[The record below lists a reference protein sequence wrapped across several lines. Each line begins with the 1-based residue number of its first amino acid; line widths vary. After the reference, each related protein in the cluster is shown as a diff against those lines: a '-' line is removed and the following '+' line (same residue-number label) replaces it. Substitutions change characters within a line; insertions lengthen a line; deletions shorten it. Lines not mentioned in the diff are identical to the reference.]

1 MALKDVQHLK
11 AIDIL
16 QNYVQNQ
23 VVETRN
29 LYRNEYTL
37 NENLI
42 SESIETEI
50 MTISDYDQYRK
61 DTERLNNRKDLK
73 NDVVYMNLIGSRA
86 QVHVKYVLHLELI
99 NLVKHSF
106 DWTQFVPLDHQ
117 IMTHEKRTDIKLLF

>member
-50 MTISDYDQYRK
+50 MTISDKDQYRI
-61 DTERLNNRKDLK
+61 DTKKLYNRKELK
-73 NDVVYMNLIGSRA
+73 NDVVPMNLIGSRA
-86 QVHVKYVLHLELI
+86 
-99 NLVKHSF
+99 
-106 DWTQFVPLDHQ
+106 
-117 IMTHEKRTDIKLLF
+117 